1 MDLKLHHKKQVYFR
15 EVEKS
20 SREGCSLDTQGPTRT
35 RPLTPSFCVKNI
47 CFYILQEAHGNVN
60 ECNYTC
66 YRLACGIKRKVFD
79 QNQVIVITTC
89 DLRAS
94 IENPRFGTWEDS
106 ILQPSHQGSFC
117 LMHFICFDEKM
128 MWRMAG
134 FEESLVS
141 PAKLDQNEMG
151 GRQCIMSMNMLLF
164 II

>member
-1 MDLKLHHKKQVYFR
+1 MSV
-15 EVEKS
+15 
-20 SREGCSLDTQGPTRT
+20 T
-35 RPLTPSFCVKNI
+35 I
-47 CFYILQEAHGNVN
+47 
-60 ECNYTC
+60 

-151 GRQCIMSMNMLLF
+151 DAQNEIGFDVHHVYEHIVVHYLDST
-164 II
+164 